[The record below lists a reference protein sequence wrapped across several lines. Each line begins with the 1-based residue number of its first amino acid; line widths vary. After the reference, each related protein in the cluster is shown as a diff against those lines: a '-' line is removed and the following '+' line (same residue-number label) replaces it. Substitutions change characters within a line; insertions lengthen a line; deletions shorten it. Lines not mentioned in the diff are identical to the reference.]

1 MPVIVKNQD
10 RYRKVYPGTR
20 KAGRGAVSYTT
31 KIEVGEITLTDAFV
45 GTYTFT
51 NAFSKIP
58 SVTISVVGAAG
69 NVNVFIT
76 SVSTTSVSIETSA
89 AITGKINVQI
99 IEV

>member
-20 KAGRGAVSYTT
+20 KAGRGSVSYTT
-31 KIEVGEITLTDAFV
+31 KIEVGEITLSSAYQ

-51 NAFSKIP
+51 TPFSKIP
-58 SVTISVVGAAG
+58 SVTLSVVGAQG

-76 SVSTTSVSIETSA
+76 SLSITTVSIETSA